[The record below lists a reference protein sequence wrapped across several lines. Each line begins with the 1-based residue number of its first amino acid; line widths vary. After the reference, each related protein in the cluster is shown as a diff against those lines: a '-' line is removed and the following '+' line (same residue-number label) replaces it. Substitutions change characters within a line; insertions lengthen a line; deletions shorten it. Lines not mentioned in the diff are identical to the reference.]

1 MGPENG
7 KYKARFDDHASRT
20 KKPRNKRGSRTKNPA
35 LGRAFELGV
44 ELVKNPANGS
54 SFKIGLHAL
63 EEHHDVR
70 ATQRLVE
77 LIAKFGSLH
86 GAEDGGITT
95 TRNGRSRSDTSEL
108 QSRPHLVCRLLL
120 EKKKKTTTA

>member
-1 MGPENG
+1 M
-7 KYKARFDDHASRT
+7 
-20 KKPRNKRGSRTKNPA
+20 
-35 LGRAFELGV
+35 
-44 ELVKNPANGS
+44 KNPANGS

-95 TRNGRSRSDTSEL
+95 TRNGRSYKANIL
-108 QSRPHLVCRLLL
+108 QLIGEFICKLQRFRVG
-120 EKKKKTTTA
+120 